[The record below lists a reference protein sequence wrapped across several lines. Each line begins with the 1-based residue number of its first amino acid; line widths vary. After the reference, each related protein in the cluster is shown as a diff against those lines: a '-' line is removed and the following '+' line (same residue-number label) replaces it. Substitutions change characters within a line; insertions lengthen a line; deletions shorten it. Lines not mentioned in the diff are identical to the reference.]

1 MCRVRK
7 RDKELRRYSK
17 LLLLEVAVIVLM
29 RFLIPVLSNYP
40 PYSEA
45 IDFQLKIEVLTHD
58 QQYILLGIFAL
69 LLQTFF
75 IKIFFSDIFK
85 YIKKDPKDVT
95 IKETEQVR
103 LQCYKIPKKLF
114 FVQTVL
120 LGIVLCMLFSMVQIS
135 IILCIKFLLIYFS
148 FFTASWVISMVLIRS
163 DLNAIIESTYT
174 INKNVTSFGKKTKFY
189 KNLLLNL
196 IPFFIFIMITIS
208 LLGYSKVTEQNGEN
222 GYYYYKQA
230 MNDIDFDNE
239 TLETISTKL
248 DNIPLRN
255 SSDYYFIIGSNEKKF
270 SSNSGNATNFFIEYA
285 NEFLDQTD
293 GRVYEYYGVEE
304 QGYAKRITLQDSSSV
319 LIGFKYTTT
328 NVEIMTYFVGISIAA
343 IIVYIII
350 LLIWTKNISKN
361 ISEISNRLTEISKK
375 NNVIN
380 ESPLPLLSNDELGDL
395 TIAFNKIQHL
405 TQEYITQI
413 KDTQESLMESERLSS
428 LGQLIG
434 GIAHNLK
441 TPIMSI
447 AGAAEGLNDL
457 IKEYDSSI
465 DDPTVNSQDHHE
477 IASDMS
483 TWIEKIKNYTEYMSD
498 IITAVKGQAVVMS
511 NEDDINFTISELV
524 KRVTILMKHELK
536 NAIINLN
543 TDIKV
548 DENLTLNGDVN
559 NLVQVINNMISNAI
573 QAYNGKE
580 NESIEFTITKD
591 SKNIIFSIEDHA
603 GGLPDKVTDKLFKE
617 MITTKGKNGT
627 GLGLYMSY
635 STIKAHFNGNI
646 TFDTKKGKGTKFNI
660 YIPM

>member
-1 MCRVRK
+1 MK
-7 RDKELRRYSK
+7 NLKLRIYSK

-208 LLGYSKVTEQNGEN
+208 LLGYSKVTERNGEN

-375 NNVIN
+375 DNVIN

>member
-1 MCRVRK
+1 MK
-7 RDKELRRYSK
+7 NLKLRIYSK

-328 NVEIMTYFVGISIAA
+328 NVEIMTYFIGISIAA

-375 NNVIN
+375 DNVIN

>member
-1 MCRVRK
+1 MK
-7 RDKELRRYSK
+7 NLKLRIYSK

-45 IDFQLKIEVLTHD
+45 IDFQLKIELLTHD

-375 NNVIN
+375 DNVIN

>member
-1 MCRVRK
+1 MK
-7 RDKELRRYSK
+7 NLKLRIYSK

-343 IIVYIII
+343 IIAYIII
-350 LLIWTKNISKN
+350 LLIWAKNISKN

-375 NNVIN
+375 DNVIN

>member
-1 MCRVRK
+1 MK
-7 RDKELRRYSK
+7 NLKLRIYSK

-627 GLGLYMSY
+627 GLGLYMAY

>member
-1 MCRVRK
+1 MK
-7 RDKELRRYSK
+7 NLKLRIYSK

-375 NNVIN
+375 DNVIN

-405 TQEYITQI
+405 TQEFITQI

>member
-1 MCRVRK
+1 MK
-7 RDKELRRYSK
+7 NLKLRIYSK

-350 LLIWTKNISKN
+350 LLIWSKNISKN

-375 NNVIN
+375 DNVIN

>member
-1 MCRVRK
+1 MK
-7 RDKELRRYSK
+7 NLKLRIYSK

-270 SSNSGNATNFFIEYA
+270 SSNSGNATNFLIEYA

>member
-1 MCRVRK
+1 MK
-7 RDKELRRYSK
+7 NLKLRIYSK

-447 AGAAEGLNDL
+447 AGVAEGLNDL

>member
-1 MCRVRK
+1 MK
-7 RDKELRRYSK
+7 NLKLRIYSK

-148 FFTASWVISMVLIRS
+148 FFTASWVISMVLIRNN
-163 DLNAIIESTYT
+163 LNAIIESTYT

-375 NNVIN
+375 DNVIN

>member
-1 MCRVRK
+1 MK
-7 RDKELRRYSK
+7 NLKLRIYSK

-45 IDFQLKIEVLTHD
+45 IDFQLKIEVLSHD

-375 NNVIN
+375 DNVIN

-559 NLVQVINNMISNAI
+559 NLVQIINNMISNAI

>member
-1 MCRVRK
+1 MK
-7 RDKELRRYSK
+7 NLKLRIYSK

-635 STIKAHFNGNI
+635 STLKAHFNGNI

>member
-1 MCRVRK
+1 MK
-7 RDKELRRYSK
+7 NLKLRIYSK

-114 FVQTVL
+114 FLQTVL

-548 DENLTLNGDVN
+548 DENLTLNGNVN

>member
-1 MCRVRK
+1 MK
-7 RDKELRRYSK
+7 NLKLRIYSK

-343 IIVYIII
+343 IIIYIII

>member
-1 MCRVRK
+1 MK
-7 RDKELRRYSK
+7 NLKLRIYSK

-375 NNVIN
+375 DNVIN

-627 GLGLYMSY
+627 GLGIYMSY

>member
-1 MCRVRK
+1 MK
-7 RDKELRRYSK
+7 NLKLRIYIK

-114 FVQTVL
+114 FLQTVL

>member
-1 MCRVRK
+1 MK
-7 RDKELRRYSK
+7 NLKLRIYSK

-95 IKETEQVR
+95 ITETEQIR

-375 NNVIN
+375 DNVIN

-405 TQEYITQI
+405 TQEYIIQI

>member
-1 MCRVRK
+1 MK
-7 RDKELRRYSK
+7 NLKLRIYSK

-148 FFTASWVISMVLIRS
+148 FFTASWVISMALIRS

>member
-1 MCRVRK
+1 MK
-7 RDKELRRYSK
+7 NLKLRIYSK

-361 ISEISNRLTEISKK
+361 ISEISKRLTEISKK
-375 NNVIN
+375 DNVIN

>member
-1 MCRVRK
+1 MK
-7 RDKELRRYSK
+7 NLKLRIYSK

-230 MNDIDFDNE
+230 MNDIDF
-239 TLETISTKL
+239 
-248 DNIPLRN
+248 
-255 SSDYYFIIGSNEKKF
+255 
-270 SSNSGNATNFFIEYA
+270 
-285 NEFLDQTD
+285 
-293 GRVYEYYGVEE
+293 
-304 QGYAKRITLQDSSSV
+304 
-319 LIGFKYTTT
+319 
-328 NVEIMTYFVGISIAA
+328 
-343 IIVYIII
+343 
-350 LLIWTKNISKN
+350 
-361 ISEISNRLTEISKK
+361 
-375 NNVIN
+375 
-380 ESPLPLLSNDELGDL
+380 
-395 TIAFNKIQHL
+395 
-405 TQEYITQI
+405 
-413 KDTQESLMESERLSS
+413 
-428 LGQLIG
+428 
-434 GIAHNLK
+434 
-441 TPIMSI
+441 
-447 AGAAEGLNDL
+447 
-457 IKEYDSSI
+457 
-465 DDPTVNSQDHHE
+465 
-477 IASDMS
+477 
-483 TWIEKIKNYTEYMSD
+483 
-498 IITAVKGQAVVMS
+498 
-511 NEDDINFTISELV
+511 
-524 KRVTILMKHELK
+524 
-536 NAIINLN
+536 
-543 TDIKV
+543 
-548 DENLTLNGDVN
+548 
-559 NLVQVINNMISNAI
+559 
-573 QAYNGKE
+573 YN
-580 NESIEFTITKD
+580 
-591 SKNIIFSIEDHA
+591 
-603 GGLPDKVTDKLFKE
+603 
-617 MITTKGKNGT
+617 
-627 GLGLYMSY
+627 
-635 STIKAHFNGNI
+635 
-646 TFDTKKGKGTKFNI
+646 
-660 YIPM
+660 

>member
-1 MCRVRK
+1 MK
-7 RDKELRRYSK
+7 NLKLRIYSK

-375 NNVIN
+375 DNVIN

-617 MITTKGKNGT
+617 MITTKGKNGS

>member
-1 MCRVRK
+1 MK
-7 RDKELRRYSK
+7 NLKLRIYSK

-498 IITAVKGQAVVMS
+498 VITAVKGQAVVMS

>member
-1 MCRVRK
+1 MK
-7 RDKELRRYSK
+7 NLKLRIYSK

-375 NNVIN
+375 DNVIN

-617 MITTKGKNGT
+617 LITTKGKNGT

>member
-1 MCRVRK
+1 MK
-7 RDKELRRYSK
+7 NLKLRIYSK

-69 LLQTFF
+69 LLQTFY